1 MASRKPRRD
10 YPQRL
15 YPPGK
20 SPLQNRSMHHN
31 CSFSGFGELESVVGE
46 TVYNDVMNNSQVGV
60 ILKLASRGY
69 VWSAKTCHNLLTN
82 QLAVQRN
89 YEIWSL
95 IGGRPIR
102 FSLHEFHDITRLN
115 CEPFEDD
122 EDLNV
127 DHKEFWDLVGIKS
140 GEGPSW
146 EELDTAFAVCGSW
159 DYEEKRKFALLF
171 VLHVG
176 IFGLARNSRIPFK
189 AARRVLVPEK
199 FESYPWGRVAFQQL
213 VQAIKIAKFDGP
225 SYTIPGFV
233 HPLLIWAYEA
243 VEIIGERF
251 GRRRDAPIP
260 LLQWQSSRKRYN
272 LEALMEED
280 KKMSVDNKARVRH
293 FVEKPLAEIYP
304 KWPDEKPDCDKKVDN
319 MIRDILDGCLD
330 ESFGESDEG
339 AKNKMKKKM
348 KTKAVEEE
356 DDDFIEKPPSKSSK
370 KKPRAQAE
378 EEHRR
383 KKAWDQRRK
392 KASNVARSDDSTETS
407 MSLDDDTTMDDA
419 ARKMKLPPRKEKNIE
434 KEEENRHSELTAM
447 LQMVLE
453 KVNEIDQRVST
464 MEGSRQR
471 RQKDPR
477 PDVNSNVES
486 GGQPSAAEDRS
497 PDPER
502 RPRRFVNLV
511 LSFTSLKGRLKG
523 RLLERRLRS

>member
-82 QLAVQRN
+82 QLAVKRN

-189 AARRVLVPEK
+189 AAKRVLVPEK
-199 FESYPWGRVAFQQL
+199 FEGYPWGRVAFQQL
-213 VQAIKIAKFDGP
+213 VQTIKIAKFDGP
-225 SYTIPGFV
+225 SYTISGFV

-280 KKMSVDNKARVRH
+280 KKMSVDNKTRVRH

-304 KWPDEKPDCDKKVDN
+304 P
-319 MIRDILDGCLD
+319 
-330 ESFGESDEG
+330 
-339 AKNKMKKKM
+339 
-348 KTKAVEEE
+348 
-356 DDDFIEKPPSKSSK
+356 
-370 KKPRAQAE
+370 QA
-378 EEHRR
+378 
-383 KKAWDQRRK
+383 
-392 KASNVARSDDSTETS
+392 
-407 MSLDDDTTMDDA
+407 
-419 ARKMKLPPRKEKNIE
+419 
-434 KEEENRHSELTAM
+434 
-447 LQMVLE
+447 
-453 KVNEIDQRVST
+453 
-464 MEGSRQR
+464 
-471 RQKDPR
+471 
-477 PDVNSNVES
+477 
-486 GGQPSAAEDRS
+486 
-497 PDPER
+497 
-502 RPRRFVNLV
+502 
-511 LSFTSLKGRLKG
+511 
-523 RLLERRLRS
+523 